1 MTAACSEAAVD
12 TGPDESCSATTMPNA
27 SAMAAMWVSSTGPPQ

>member
-1 MTAACSEAAVD
+1 M
-12 TGPDESCSATTMPNA
+12 TGPDESWSATMIPKA